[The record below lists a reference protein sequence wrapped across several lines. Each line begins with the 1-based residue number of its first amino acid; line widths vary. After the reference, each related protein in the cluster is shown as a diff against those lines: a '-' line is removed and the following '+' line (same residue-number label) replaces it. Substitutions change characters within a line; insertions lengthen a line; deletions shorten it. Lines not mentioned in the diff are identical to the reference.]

1 MHRYFLIVLLLFSFI
16 IPIRREWSSTPID
29 SFFDSNFNK
38 MIFRKPIYL
47 IPYDLKVGFLN
58 YGGPGYF
65 NQAIQGNYDLNS
77 NPILL
82 DNQDINNDFIS
93 SPSSRN
99 GLFIELDIMKYNLLE
114 RFFHQ
119 NLIDC
124 HIGTGFR
131 LSKMLSNP
139 KGPIYG
145 DAQNK
150 GYRFRPTIYDSFI
163 NTTLTMQ
170 FSPKFFFY
178 SYYSFGLSYASIYES
193 LGQQAYIN
201 GSGFNENIS
210 LGYKYIIEQESLPYD
225 YTIGLELRLGRTYI
239 NKINDIDD
247 VSPIIGL
254 DMNNIAFFLT
264 FGTLFGGESTKG
276 DQAYKLMLEKNYIAA
291 SIKYKQFLNVYTD
304 DFRHDEAKNMLN
316 FCYTQIPYQ
325 YFDIG
330 LDFFNKKDYLQAL
343 INFDKAEQIADSE
356 LILEIESYK
365 RDIALD
371 MINNI
376 DSKINKVSFSESIKA
391 LNQTRQISPYLW
403 YEADKVEAK
412 ILIKK
417 GDVLNEIDNY
427 LYAIDYYQQA
437 LDLDPSLFEEINNRY
452 SNLVISII
460 NDVNNINSF
469 DELNLIKE
477 YLKIIIDL
485 KPQYYNS
492 YYPFIIEIEKKLKN
506 YNRTINIINLKNY
519 VQKKRIKEQSRLSQ
533 DIKIGMTIHE
543 VEAILGIPTSIEKES
558 DYELWI
564 YQNNSLSTIYFFK
577 DYILMKVN

>member
-1 MHRYFLIVLLLFSFI
+1 MYKYFLIVLLLVTFLL
-16 IPIRREWSSTPID
+16 PARMKWSSTPID
-29 SFFDSNFNK
+29 YFFDTNFNK

-47 IPYDLKVGFLN
+47 IPYDLKIGFLN

-65 NQAIQGNYDLNS
+65 KHALQGNYNLSS
-77 NPILL
+77 NPIIL
-82 DNQDINNDFIS
+82 DNQDIDNNFIA
-93 SPSSRN
+93 SPSYRN
-99 GLFIELDIMKYNLLE
+99 ALFIELDLIKYNLLE
-114 RFFHQ
+114 TFFHQ
-119 NLIDC
+119 NLIDL

-131 LSKMLSNP
+131 FSKMLSNP
-139 KGPIYG
+139 DSPIYG

-150 GYRFRPTIYDSFI
+150 GYRFRPTIYDGFI
-163 NTTLTMQ
+163 NTSLILQ

-210 LGYKYIIEQESLPYD
+210 LGYKYIVKQESLPYN
-225 YTIGLELRLGRTYI
+225 YIIGLELRLGRTYL

-254 DMNNIAFFLT
+254 DLNNIALLLT
-264 FGTLFGGESTKG
+264 FGTLFGGENTKG
-276 DQAYKLMLEKNYIAA
+276 DQAYKLMLEKDYIAA
-291 SIKYKQFLNVYTD
+291 SIKYKQFLNVYSD
-304 DFRHDEAKNMLN
+304 NFRHDEAKNMLN

-330 LDFFNKKDYLQAL
+330 IDFFNKTDYLQAL
-343 INFDKAEQIADSE
+343 INFDKAEQIANPE
-356 LILEIESYK
+356 LILEIEAYK

-376 DSKINKVSFSESIKA
+376 NSN
-391 LNQTRQISPYLW
+391 LNQTSFSKSIEALNKTRKISPYLW
-403 YEADKVEAK
+403 SETDRVEAQ

-417 GDVLNEIDNY
+417 GDILNKINNY

-437 LDLDPSLFEEINNRY
+437 LDLDPSLFKEINDRY

-460 NDVNNINSF
+460 NDINSTNTF
-469 DELNLIKE
+469 DELKLVKE

-485 KPQYYNS
+485 KPKYYNS
-492 YYPFIIEIEKKLKN
+492 YYPFIVQIEEKLRNYNQTINIMNLKDYVQNKKLKEQ
-506 YNRTINIINLKNY
+506 TI
-519 VQKKRIKEQSRLSQ
+519 LSQ
-533 DIKIGMTIHE
+533 SIKLGMTIHE
-543 VEAILGIPTSIEKES
+543 VEAILGVPSNIGQDN
-558 DYELWI
+558 DYQLWF
-564 YQNNSLSTIYFFK
+564 YKSNRFNSTYFFK
-577 DYILMKVN
+577 DYILMKIN